1 MTEKTHDN
9 DLTGPVPGNAGVEAN
24 IENMEAMGFDPEN
37 LDMILSGTVEGLMS
51 DYPALRND
59 DTADMMISKARSLIG
74 TVVEYEELRMMY
86 ACALKEIK
94 AKFDVLNT
102 EFKVRYSRN
111 PISFINTRLKK
122 TVSISEK
129 LGRKNLAFSV
139 ENIEKH
145 INDVAGIRVIC
156 SYVDDIYAIEE
167 ALLKQ
172 SDVVLVCR
180 KDYIS
185 APKPNGYRSLHLI
198 VKIPVHFAE
207 HKREMKV
214 EVQIRTI
221 AMDSWASLEHQLRYK
236 KEFEFTDQ
244 MADELY
250 RCAQISAELDARMDN
265 LRSIVH
271 GNIKDKR

>member
-1 MTEKTHDN
+1 MTDKTHDN

-37 LDMILSGTVEGLMS
+37 LDMILNGTVEGLMS

-59 DTADMMISKARSLIG
+59 DAADMMISKARSLIG

-185 APKPNGYRSLHLI
+185 APKPNG
-198 VKIPVHFAE
+198 
-207 HKREMKV
+207 
-214 EVQIRTI
+214 
-221 AMDSWASLEHQLRYK
+221 
-236 KEFEFTDQ
+236 
-244 MADELY
+244 
-250 RCAQISAELDARMDN
+250 
-265 LRSIVH
+265 
-271 GNIKDKR
+271 

>member
-1 MTEKTHDN
+1 MTSRIQNAEISIPQTIDFM
-9 DLTGPVPGNAGVEAN
+9 TGG
-24 IENMEAMGFDPEN
+24 
-37 LDMILSGTVEGLMS
+37 SGTVPGSGGTDRENLEIAAS
-51 DYPALRND
+51 D
-59 DTADMMISKARSLIG
+59 ARSLIG

-86 ACALKEIK
+86 SCALKEIK

-129 LGRKNLAFSV
+129 LRRKNLDFSL

-156 SYVDDIYAIEE
+156 SYIDDIYAIEE

-185 APKPNGYRSLHLI
+185 DPKPNGYRSLHLI
-198 VKIPVHFAE
+198 VRIPVHFAD
-207 HKREMKV
+207 HRREMKV

-221 AMDSWASLEHQLRYK
+221 AMDFWASLEHQLKYK
-236 KEFEFTDQ
+236 HEIAMQEEIVEELRQCAQVINMTDEQ
-244 MADELY
+244 MMNIRRRIEDGAKAPSEDELLFEKF
-250 RCAQISAELDARMDN
+250 CKLDIN
-265 LRSIVH
+265 L
-271 GNIKDKR
+271 D